1 MSSDVNSFIDSL
13 IEDAEEKDFREF
25 CRGLEHL
32 SKHIGSRFFIRN
44 LKVFKKI
51 YADLQKQG
59 RLVSNDLKAIVDG
72 TDSDLFIGLKKAFS
86 ELAPSHLFRF
96 MEAEW
101 VYEAVKDEKL
111 SFGNVP
117 KYDSDDTEVEDYS
130 RKCEKIFSEDGNR
143 EFMALARK
151 KYRHFNR
158 VEKEVGQ
165 KLDSSRTFI
174 SDIRKYSRACCFTEQ
189 WRSPHHCITYA
200 DNWKGACICFDTV
213 LREDDPF
220 KMTPYKMSYEPRTQ
234 MDLLAQF
241 CRMLHVDKSGKK
253 MLNYRK
259 PSKKEIKQFCDNCM
273 AAMIERMFSRTKKD
287 ADKDNEWR
295 YLNVGKID
303 GREYS
308 DDERW
313 SCPIRGRI
321 KYVIIG
327 PGAGDYRDLIIQ
339 ECDGKIPYVEI
350 NENFEV
356 INNPDCIDLI

>member
-1 MSSDVNSFIDSL
+1 MCLDVESFVKNMP
-13 IEDAEEKDFREF
+13 EDTEGMVFREF

-44 LKVFKKI
+44 LKVFKKT
-51 YADLQKQG
+51 YANLQKQG
-59 RLVSNDLKAIVDG
+59 CLASNNLKAIVDG

-86 ELAPSHLFRF
+86 EPAPSNLFRF
-96 MEAEW
+96 MEAKW
-101 VYEAVKDEKL
+101 IYEAVKDERL
-111 SFGNVP
+111 SFGNVSM
-117 KYDSDDTEVEDYS
+117 YDSDDTEVEDYS

-151 KYRHFNR
+151 NYRHFNK
-158 VEKEVGQ
+158 VEKDVGR

-189 WRSPHHCITYA
+189 WRSLHHWTTYA
-200 DNWKGACICFDTV
+200 DNWKGACICFDTAF
-213 LREDDPF
+213 REDDPF

-241 CRMLHVDKSGKK
+241 CHMLHVDISGKK

-273 AAMIERMFSRTKKD
+273 AAMIERMFSRTKD
-287 ADKDNEWR
+287 GADKDNEWR

-303 GREYS
+303 GREYL
-308 DDERW
+308 DNERW
-313 SCPIRGRI
+313 SCSIRGRI

-327 PGAGDYRDLIIQ
+327 PSAGSYRDLIIQ
-339 ECDGKIPYVEI
+339 ECNGKIPYVEI

-356 INNPDCIDLI
+356 INNPDCIDLT